1 MANNKDIENDW
12 SYKIGYIIGGL
23 ISNFF
28 IFLWDGLKASF
39 KNKFMVVLY
48 ACLILFTGLSYFIFN
63 DISTMIAVIIL
74 TLFIYC
80 ICHYIKE
87 YPAKKRRKY
96 FNRLFQQIKLTQ
108 DDTTPYYLYETQ
120 LSDFAVEVA
129 FISYIPLSAWNAKKE
144 LLETHMNAKI
154 IDIKQEP
161 DNYQRIS
168 LIIQTEPLP
177 QFAEWSDRYIDL
189 KQNTLT
195 IGVSYYGLVSM
206 DLEKQPHAFIAGETG
221 SGKSNILKCMIHQA
235 LLKHYEVVLIDFK
248 RGVSFSSFGNAVSI
262 YYEYKDIITVI
273 KEMILETT
281 RRLDKFRNVGVDN
294 INDYNRITA
303 DFLPR
308 KVVFIDELA
317 ELLKTRDKELTH
329 VLNDSIETL
338 TRLSRSAGV
347 HLIMGIQRP
356 DSTVISG
363 QIKNNVSY
371 RVCGRFVDKEPSRIM
386 LGSDNASGLPNIKG
400 RFIVKDNDFYEVQCF
415 YFSHET
421 NQLFEQVSNT
431 VHEGCAEENQ
441 KGTET
446 VTKEPEQKPI
456 TSFKFD
462 FSDMKR

>member
-1 MANNKDIENDW
+1 MENKDIESDW

-63 DISTMIAVIIL
+63 DISTMFAVIIL

-87 YPAKKRRKY
+87 YPTKKRRKY

-108 DDTTPYYLYETQ
+108 NEDCPYYLYETE
-120 LSDFAVEVA
+120 LSEFAVMVV
-129 FISYIPLSAWNAKKE
+129 FVSLVPLSAWNAKKE

-154 IDIKQEP
+154 IGIKQEP
-161 DNYQRIS
+161 DNYQKIS
-168 LIIQTEPLP
+168 LIVETEPLP
-177 QFAEWSDRYIDL
+177 QLAEWSDRYIDL
-189 KQNTLT
+189 KQNTLV
-195 IGVSYYGLVSM
+195 IGLSYSGVIGM
-206 DLEKQPHAFIAGETG
+206 NLEKQPHAFIAGETG

-281 RRLDKFRNVGVDN
+281 RRLDKFRSAGVDN

-329 VLNDSIETL
+329 VLNDSLETL
-338 TRLSRSAGV
+338 TRLSRSAGI

-371 RVCGRFVDKEPSRIM
+371 RVCGRFVDREPSRIM
-386 LGSDNASGLPNIKG
+386 LGCDVASGLPNIKG
-400 RFIVKDNDFYEVQCF
+400 RFIIKDNDFYEVQCF

-441 KGTET
+441 KDTET
-446 VTKEPEQKPI
+446 VTKEPEEKPQPP
-456 TSFKFD
+456 FKFD